1 MPYFSIKMNTL
12 LLVSVLI
19 TRPPNVRGWAI
30 SQGFFVILKNLLP
43 TLIACVKTEVC
54 ECVYEMRT
62 FFFFFFFKLQW
73 RVFQSRFPYP
83 LSPWV
88 GWLVVSNITFSCSY
102 LSEAPDV
109 MTTACLNVRKLLS
122 GHCFWR
128 VSKSS
133 ASFDWM
139 VFLPISSI
147 TPRLSF
153 KP

>member
-1 MPYFSIKMNTL
+1 MWGGELFLKVFSSYWRICCL
-12 LLVSVLI
+12 HS
-19 TRPPNVRGWAI
+19 
-30 SQGFFVILKNLLP
+30 LP
-43 TLIACVKTEVC
+43 AWKQRCVN
-54 ECVYEMRT
+54 EMRT
-62 FFFFFFFKLQW
+62 FFFLFFLKLQW

-128 VSKSS
+128 VSKSP